1 MITVDCLIWYDSRLF
16 KQCISFFSFSLMFGC
31 CAYFQNSV
39 GTADDFFL
47 ATNPESSGSPPKR
60 APPPIPLLTSS
71 SSSIPT
77 NPEWC
82 ESPSAPPLM
91 RSESIDSS
99 HAQEQ
104 ELTVDDIEDFE
115 DDDDNEGVGN
125 FRISRRTASDAA
137 DLVPKLPSFATGKY
151 AYL

>member
-1 MITVDCLIWYDSRLF
+1 M
-16 KQCISFFSFSLMFGC
+16 FSLTC
-31 CAYFQNSV
+31 CECFQNSV

-47 ATNPESSGSPPKR
+47 ATTPESSGSPPKR
-60 APPPIPLLTSS
+60 APPPIPILTSAS

-91 RSESIDSS
+91 RSESIDSP
-99 HAQEQ
+99 HAH

-115 DDDDNEGVGN
+115 DDDDNEEVGN

-137 DLVPKLPSFATGKY
+137 DLVPKLPSFATGKCIIF
-151 AYL
+151 